1 MMVSGSAWTHK
12 GACSSDDMLRWAGLL
27 LVYEVIAADMLA
39 GKPGYEGLLCQAL
52 GTTRFCAWT
61 CSRWAVT
68 GLVTLVVLLPSVS
81 ARCADLSSFQSC
93 AGS

>member
-1 MMVSGSAWTHK
+1 MHCATGLQLTAMVH
-12 GACSSDDMLRWAGLL
+12 WAGLL

-68 GLVTLVVLLPSVS
+68 GLVTIVVLIPSVS
-81 ARCADLSSFQSC
+81 ARCADDGSDADC